1 MVPNAR
7 RACAASAPDKTSPSE
22 AFLKTIKK
30 GKARSVYIIYLNA
43 MCERVHNMLECH
55 VRVCVCHKFVSVFVL
70 YMYGNI
76 CTYEHSQTHTHTH
89 THTHARARTHTHTH
103 NAAMLCRSP
112 HSAGGVLSRGHSL
125 VINAEP

>member
-55 VRVCVCHKFVSVFVL
+55 VRVCVCVTSLCLCLFYTCTEIYVHMSIHKH
-70 YMYGNI
+70 I
-76 CTYEHSQTHTHTH
+76 HTHTH
-89 THTHARARTHTHTH
+89 IHTRAHTHTHTH